1 MQKVVANKGRVELFN
16 FAPETAINHHKPNQN
31 DSMQKEP
38 TLKTSLALMAAAGL
52 LLASC
57 GGGESAPAT
66 TTTTPATPAAPAP
79 AAPEASAQPAYPAGF
94 ITAADITLGPIDQNR
109 VAAGKKIF
117 DEKCHVCHG
126 LSDQKVVGPGW
137 KGVTEHRKPE
147 WIMNMILHTE
157 WMLQNDTAAQNLV
170 ELTKAQM
177 TDQGL
182 TKDQA
187 RDMLELMRTL

>member
-1 MQKVVANKGRVELFN
+1 
-16 FAPETAINHHKPNQN
+16 
-31 DSMQKEP
+31 MQKET
-38 TLKTSLALMAAAGL
+38 TLKMTLPLLAAGL

-57 GGGESAPAT
+57 GGGESAPSTAAT
-66 TTTTPATPAAPAP
+66 TSATPTAPVATAP
-79 AAPEASAQPAYPAGF
+79 AQPAYPAGF
-94 ITAADITLGPIDQNR
+94 ITASDITLGPINKDL
-109 VAAGKKIF
+109 VAEGKKIF

-126 LSDQKVVGPGW
+126 LTDQKVIGPGW

-147 WIMNMILHTE
+147 WIMNMILHTD

-177 TDQGL
+177 TDEGL

-187 RDMLELMRTL
+187 RAML